1 MRQLPQGVKNL
12 QLYKQRLKQFEDEVC
27 VYPVSCEK
35 LAAGRSDREW
45 LDQVIAGGAKI
56 VQLRDKESSD
66 RDLLAKALYFREKTK
81 EAGVLF
87 FINDRLDIGLLAD
100 VDGMHVG
107 QKDLPPKEIRRL
119 APDILIGLSCNTE
132 EQAAKLGS
140 EVAQGESAVSYYN
153 IGPIFRTGTKEGLQD
168 FLGVGAI
175 RKFSIHC
182 PLPFTVM
189 GGIKLSDLG
198 NVLNAGAQRVAVVTA
213 ISQANNIETETALW
227 QQSIQS
233 TQKGETN
240 AY

>member
-1 MRQLPQGVKNL
+1 MKQLVQGVKNL
-12 QLYKQRLKQFEDEVC
+12 QLYERRIKQFEDEAC

-56 VQLRDKESSD
+56 VQLRDKESAD
-66 RDLLAKALYFREKTK
+66 RELLAKALYFREKTK

-107 QKDLPPKEIRRL
+107 QKDLPPEEIRKL

-132 EQAAKLGS
+132 EQVEKLGS
-140 EVAQGESAVSYYN
+140 EVAQGKSAVSYYN
-153 IGPIFRTGTKEGLQD
+153 IGPIFHTGTKEGLQD

-182 PLPFTVM
+182 SLPFTVM
-189 GGIKLSDLG
+189 GGIKLSDLES
-198 NVLNAGAQRVAVVTA
+198 VLDAGAKRVAVVTA
-213 ISQANNIETETALW
+213 ISQAINIETETALW
-227 QQSIQS
+227 QQSIQAAR
-233 TQKGETN
+233 KGGAN
-240 AY
+240 AC

>member
-132 EQAAKLGS
+132 EQAVKLGS

-198 NVLNAGAQRVAVVTA
+198 NVLNAGAKRVAVVTA

-240 AY
+240 AS